1 MRSTLTLRSLF
12 PRKLHYQLAMVFS
25 LLFASF
31 IVLYTLYTANEQY
44 ALIERTMIEQ
54 ASSLTTGLAASS
66 EQALTTGEV
75 WQLNTI
81 MKQASRY
88 PGLEQIDLTDP
99 VGILLSSAVAEG
111 KKQDIG
117 KPVFRLQ
124 MPQTRGTYVIP
135 GDTGSTRGHK
145 TLDIWVPVGAEFDL
159 GWIHAR
165 FSLAAAEAARQ
176 RFYLDSLWSGI
187 LVSVLATIC
196 FALFLRR
203 PMQKLQGATTF
214 ASRLDNDQG
223 NVMVVDSGVADI
235 DALVEA
241 LNWAS
246 LRLRDQQQEL
256 SRSATHFRNVV
267 EGLSEL
273 VFETDP
279 DLRWTYLNPAW
290 TNITHYTLDEG
301 IGRSVLDF
309 TLEDEK
315 PRIALAFKP
324 LFKGEVESL
333 RDQFRYLAKDGSVRT
348 LEVFARARRAPSGA
362 FLGYTG
368 SVNDVTARMLAER
381 ATKEQLQFVERLI
394 DSIPNAIYVKD
405 RRGRYMAFN
414 TAFENMLAIEREAW
428 IGKTVFDLLDDA
440 DEAAWHHSHDVRMLH
455 EELSTQSFERHLR
468 ALNGHELDA
477 LYHKSLFIDADGNAA
492 GIVGTITDISDR
504 KAVEQA
510 VLEARD
516 AAEIANQAKSDF
528 LANMSHEIRTPM
540 NAVIGMTQ
548 LVLDTELDAQQ
559 REFMTLV
566 KQSADSLLN
575 VIDDVLDFSKIE
587 AGRMSFERIPFS
599 LRACIDNAISTLGPR
614 AENKNLNLESEV
626 DARIPDLVCGDP
638 HRLRQVLLNLL
649 SNAIKFTAAGSV
661 EVDVS
666 LDAISSKRVDL
677 CFSVKDSGI
686 GISADKLELIFE
698 SFSQADTSTTRRYG
712 GTGLGLAICKRLV
725 AGMGGQVWVDSEPG
739 QGSTFFFSA
748 ALDLACEEEETASMA
763 LLRTPLAMS
772 PLRLLL
778 AEDTPVNQTLA
789 VRMLVNMGHSVVL
802 VEDGQQ
808 CLDKLSDRAMDE
820 PAFDAVL
827 MDLQMPIMGGLEA
840 SSLIRAREERFA
852 LPRIPIIAMTAHA
865 LRGDRERCFEAGMD
879 GYVTKPVLAGALHAE
894 LLRVLS
900 PADAAAETE
909 DIRRFAMNG
918 ATAGS
923 SFDRDRML
931 TQIGGDEE
939 LMHEVIGIF
948 LNSFDEMQSDLLIAC
963 DSGDGKAVR
972 AAAHSIKGAVG
983 NFGAT
988 RAVAA
993 AHALENAG
1001 EDGNTATFRELG
1013 ERLSGLLQ
1021 SLKSALE
1028 NELSQAGKSAGP
1040 ETDD

>member
-1 MRSTLTLRSLF
+1 MRSTLRLRSLF
-12 PRKLHYQLAMVFS
+12 PRKLHFQLAVVFS

-44 ALIERTMIEQ
+44 ALIEHTMTEQ

-99 VGILLSSAVAEG
+99 AGILLSSAFAEG
-111 KKQDIG
+111 DTHESG
-117 KPVFRLQ
+117 KPVFKLQ
-124 MPQTRGTYVIP
+124 VPTPRGTYIIP
-135 GDTGSTRGHK
+135 GMAPVHGHK
-145 TLDIWVPVGAEFDL
+145 TLEIWVPVGAEFEL
-159 GWIHAR
+159 GWMHAR

-176 RFYLDSLWSGI
+176 RFYFDSLWSGI

-203 PMQKLQGATTF
+203 PMQKLQSATTF

-223 NVMVVDSGVADI
+223 SVMSVDSGVADI

-246 LRLRDQQQEL
+246 LRLQDQQREL
-256 SRSATHFRNVV
+256 TRSAAHFRSVV

-290 TNITHYTLDEG
+290 TDITQYTLEEG
-301 IGRSVLDF
+301 LGRSVLDF
-309 TLEDEK
+309 TLDDEK
-315 PRIALAFKP
+315 PRIASTFKP
-324 LFKGEVESL
+324 LFKGEIESL

-348 LEVFARARRAPSGA
+348 LEVFARARRDEAGA

-368 SVNDVTARMLAER
+368 SVNDITARTLAEQ
-381 ATKEQLQFVERLI
+381 AIKEQLHFVERLI

-405 RRGRYMAFN
+405 CQGRYVTFN
-414 TAFENMLAIEREAW
+414 TAFVKMFVIERDAW
-428 IGKTVFDLLDDA
+428 VGKTVFELLDDPN
-440 DEAAWHHSHDVRMLH
+440 EAKWHQQHDNAMFNGPVG
-455 EELSTQSFERHLR
+455 TQSFERHLR
-468 ALNGHELDA
+468 ARDGHELDA
-477 LYHKSLFIDADGNAA
+477 LYHKSLFVDANGKAA

-548 LVLDTELDAQQ
+548 LVLDTDLDEQQ

-575 VIDDVLDFSKIE
+575 IIDDVLDFSKVE

-599 LRACIDNAISTLGPR
+599 LRECVDSAISTLGPR
-614 AENKNLNLESEV
+614 AENKNLNLSSEI
-626 DARIPDLVCGDP
+626 DERIPDVVCGDP

-661 EVDVS
+661 DVDVT
-666 LDAISSKRVDL
+666 LDAISGKRADI

-686 GISADKLELIFE
+686 GIPADKLELIFE

-712 GTGLGLAICKRLV
+712 GTGLGLAICRRLV
-725 AGMGGQVWVDSEPG
+725 AGMGGQIWVDSEPG
-739 QGSTFFFSA
+739 RGSTFFFSVV
-748 ALDLACEEEETASMA
+748 LDLASEEEEAASLA
-763 LLRTPLAMS
+763 LLRTPQAMR
-772 PLRLLL
+772 PLHLLL
-778 AEDTPVNQTLA
+778 AEDNPVNQTLA
-789 VRMLVNMGHSVVL
+789 VRMLNSMGHSVEL
-802 VEDGQQ
+802 VENGQE
-808 CLDKLSDRAMDE
+808 CIDKLRAHGANL

-840 SSLIRAREERFA
+840 CSLIRAHEKQHEEA
-852 LPRIPIIAMTAHA
+852 HMPIIAMTAHA

-900 PADAAAETE
+900 PADAAALTG
-909 DIRRFAMNG
+909 DTGAYAMNG
-918 ATAGS
+918 TEAGS
-923 SFDRDRML
+923 NFDRNWML

-948 LNSFDEMQSDLLIAC
+948 LSGYDEMQADLQRAAAG
-963 DSGDGKAVR
+963 SDGKSVR
-972 AAAHSIKGAVG
+972 EAAHSIKGAVG

-988 RAVAA
+988 HAVAA
-993 AHALENAG
+993 ALALENAG
-1001 EDGNTATFRELG
+1001 EDGNTTVFLELG
-1013 ERLSGLLQ
+1013 ERLRGLLQ
-1021 SLKSALE
+1021 SLKTGLE
-1028 NELSQAGKSAGP
+1028 NELAQHSS
-1040 ETDD
+1040 

>member
-1 MRSTLTLRSLF
+1 MRPSLALRSLF
-12 PRKLHYQLAMVFS
+12 PRKLHYQLAVVFS

-44 ALIERTMIEQ
+44 TLIERTMTEQ

-99 VGILLSSAVAEG
+99 AGILLSSAVSEG
-111 KKQDIG
+111 DKHDIG
-117 KPVFRLQ
+117 KPIFRLQ
-124 MPQTRGTYVIP
+124 VPKPRGTYIIP
-135 GDTGSTRGHK
+135 GDAASAHGHK
-145 TLDIWVPVGAEFDL
+145 TLDIWVPVGAEFEL
-159 GWIHAR
+159 GWMHAR

-203 PMQKLQGATTF
+203 PMQKLQSATTF

-223 NVMVVDSGVADI
+223 SVMAVDSGVADI

-256 SRSATHFRNVV
+256 SRSAAHFRSVV

-290 TNITHYTLDEG
+290 TDITQYAVEEG
-301 IGRSVLDF
+301 LGRSVLDF

-315 PRIALAFKP
+315 PRIASTFKP

-348 LEVFARARRAPSGA
+348 LEVFARARRDESGT

-368 SVNDVTARMLAER
+368 SVNDVTTRMLAER
-381 ATKEQLQFVERLI
+381 AIKDQLHFVERLI

-405 RRGRYMAFN
+405 CHGRYMIFN
-414 TAFENMLAIEREAW
+414 TAFEQIFAIERVAW
-428 IGKTVFDLLDDA
+428 IGKTVFELLDDA
-440 DEAAWHHSHDVRMLH
+440 GEAMWHQQHDDAMFH
-455 EELSTQSFERHLR
+455 GQIGTQSFERHLR
-468 ALNGHELDA
+468 ARNGRELDA
-477 LYHKSLFIDADGNAA
+477 LYHKSLFVDANGKAA
-492 GIVGTITDISDR
+492 GIVGIITDISDR

-548 LVLDTELDAQQ
+548 LVLDTELDEQQ

-575 VIDDVLDFSKIE
+575 IIDDVLDFSKIE

-599 LRACIDNAISTLGPR
+599 LRECIDSAISTLGPR
-614 AENKNLNLESEV
+614 AENKNLNLSSEV
-626 DARIPDLVCGDP
+626 DERIPDVVCGDP

-661 EVDVS
+661 DVDVS
-666 LDAISSKRVDL
+666 LDAISGKRVDL

-686 GISADKLELIFE
+686 GIPADKLDLIFE

-739 QGSTFFFSA
+739 RGSTFFFSA
-748 ALDLACEEEETASMA
+748 VLDLASEEEEAASMA
-763 LLRTPLAMS
+763 LLRTPQAMS
-772 PLRLLL
+772 PLHLLL
-778 AEDTPVNQTLA
+778 AEDNPVNQTLA
-789 VRMLVNMGHSVVL
+789 VRMLVNMGHSVEL
-802 VEDGQQ
+802 VENGQQ
-808 CLDKLSDRAMDE
+808 CLDKLHDRAAEE

-840 SSLIRAREERFA
+840 CSLIRAREQQFA
-852 LPRIPIIAMTAHA
+852 LPHMPIIAMTAHA

-900 PADAAAETE
+900 PADAAAETG
-909 DIRRFAMNG
+909 DIGGYAMNG
-918 ATAGS
+918 VTAGS
-923 SFDRDRML
+923 SFDRDWML
-931 TQIGGDEE
+931 TQIGGDED

-948 LNSFDEMQSDLLIAC
+948 LSGFDEMQSDLLIAS
-963 DSGDGKAVR
+963 SGSDGKAVR
-972 AAAHSIKGAVG
+972 ASAHSIKGAVG

-988 RAVAA
+988 HAVAA
-993 AHALENAG
+993 ALALENAG
-1001 EDGNTATFRELG
+1001 EDGNAAVFRELG
-1013 ERLSGLLQ
+1013 ERLRGLLQ

-1028 NELSQAGKSAGP
+1028 SELSQAGKSAEPG
-1040 ETDD
+1040 TND